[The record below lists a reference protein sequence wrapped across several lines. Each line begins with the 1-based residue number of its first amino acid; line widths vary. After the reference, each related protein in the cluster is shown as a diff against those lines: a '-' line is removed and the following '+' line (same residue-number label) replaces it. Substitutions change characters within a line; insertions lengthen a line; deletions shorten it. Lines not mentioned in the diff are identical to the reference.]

1 MTKIIVLTGFFG
13 SGKTT
18 LIKHLIKT
26 SKYKIGIIENDLAEL
41 NIDGKIINLSDSAIE
56 VISNACI
63 CCTGNKHLT
72 QSVDMLMSTHNNLE
86 YIFIET
92 TGLAN
97 PIKLRETV
105 VHASIKH
112 NLDYIGTLCIV
123 DAKNSLGRTNI
134 EEQLIQIA
142 YSDYI
147 LISKVDLVDNTVYSS
162 IVSYIKDINP
172 QAIFDNIVMGNYS
185 IEQIEQFVLDRHS
198 TGRDTKQLE
207 SSNHEHIHSS
217 IGSISFTCKF
227 MKPFSDNDENIF
239 DALKDIINN
248 NCIFRSKGIIKFPY
262 ENELTIFHGVEKDF
276 QIEDE
281 KVDSET
287 YNINDSSLVF
297 IGKELNKPYILERLE
312 QFKIN

>member
-41 NIDGKIINLSDSAIE
+41 NIDGKILNLSDSAIE

-72 QSVDMLMSTHNNLE
+72 QSIDMLMSTHSNLE

-105 VHASIKH
+105 VHASIKY
-112 NLDYIGTLCIV
+112 NLDYMGTLCIV
-123 DAKNSLGRTNI
+123 DAKHTMDRLNVD
-134 EEQLIQIA
+134 EQLTQIA

-147 LISKVDLVDNTVYSS
+147 LISKLDLVNET
-162 IVSYIKDINP
+162 
-172 QAIFDNIVMGNYS
+172 IFNSLKEY
-185 IEQIEQFVLDRHS
+185 
-198 TGRDTKQLE
+198 
-207 SSNHEHIHSS
+207 
-217 IGSISFTCKF
+217 IGSINPLAKYDKIYMGQYSIDKIEKFLSPISNYTEPIIKNSKHLHSNIKSVSFTCEF
-227 MKPFSDNDENIF
+227 MKPFSDSEDNLFETIKGIIENN
-239 DALKDIINN
+239 K
-248 NCIFRSKGIIKFPY
+248 IFRSKGIIKFPY
-262 ENELTIFHGVEKDF
+262 ENELTIFHSVEKEF

-281 KVDSET
+281 KVNREV
-287 YNINDSSLVF
+287 YNNNRSDIIF
-297 IGKELNKPYILERLE
+297 IGKDLNQQSIMSILEKFR
-312 QFKIN
+312 IN

>member
-72 QSVDMLMSTHNNLE
+72 QSIDMLMTTHKNLE

-105 VHASIKH
+105 AHASIKH

-123 DAKNSLGRTNI
+123 DAKNSLSRTNI

-147 LISKVDLVDNTVYSS
+147 LISKTDLIDNITYSN
-162 IVSYIKDINP
+162 IVSYIKEINP
-172 QAIFDNIVMGNYS
+172 QSIYDNIVMGNYS
-185 IEQIEQFVLDRHS
+185 IENIEQFVLNNN
-198 TGRDTKQLE
+198 T
-207 SSNHEHIHSS
+207 SNNKYIKPLTSENENIHSS
-217 IGSISFTCKF
+217 ISSISFTCEYL
-227 MKPFSDNDENIF
+227 KPFSEDEQNLFDVLKNIIS
-239 DALKDIINN
+239 KNSV
-248 NCIFRSKGIIKFPY
+248 FRSKGIIKFPY
-262 ENELTIFHGVEKDF
+262 INELTIFHGVEKDF
-276 QIEDE
+276 QVEDE
-281 KVDSET
+281 HVDDET
-287 YNINDSSLVF
+287 YHNNQSCLVF
-297 IGKELNKPYILERLE
+297 IGKDLDRANILNQLEA
-312 QFKIN
+312 FKLA